1 MNGLP
6 YDYLIKVS
14 FIFIYNFD
22 WLFCLNSGLVVF
34 RASGPMRQ
42 TLR

>member
-14 FIFIYNFD
+14 FIFIYSFD
-22 WLFCLNSGLVVF
+22 WLFCLRSGLVVF